1 MADVILGKEA
11 LEQVAGTVTKIVH
24 LMAEIEN
31 ANADISELCDQL
43 KDKVDISKAE
53 TKRIAK
59 AVYNESYLDQEKEKL
74 ESLEDMLQALEG
86 KL

>member
-1 MADVILGKEA
+1 MPNIVLGQEA
-11 LEQVAGTVTKIVH
+11 LEAVAATVKKIVH

-31 ANADISELCDQL
+31 ANSDISEQCDQL
-43 KDKVDISKAE
+43 KEKVDISKAE

-59 AVYNESYLDQEKEKL
+59 AVYNEAYLDQEKDKL